1 MAESE
6 SNNNDS
12 TISQFLSFTGSTDTN
27 VATQYLEM
35 SGNNLEMAVSLWMDH
50 NGGAGGGAGGM
61 GGGMGG
67 TNAGNQAGGGSIMA
81 ESDAAMAARLAQQD
95 EVRAPD
101 ATRTMRLLGGDSPS
115 SRGGGARLPMG
126 MAGLPPGMGAF
137 ADPTRDIPP
146 HLLAAMG
153 GPAARE
159 MMMRNMMM
167 MEGGDATLGS
177 MGSNWASS
185 SGGGG
190 NNAAAAAAGGGG
202 GGSR

>member
-1 MAESE
+1 MADSS
-6 SNNNDS
+6 SNNNDDS

-27 VATQYLEM
+27 IATQYLEM

-50 NGGAGGGAGGM
+50 NNGGGGGINAGTQSGIGVGSAGGG
-61 GGGMGG
+61 
-67 TNAGNQAGGGSIMA
+67 GGGSMA

-101 ATRTMRLLGGDSPS
+101 ATRTMRLLGGDSPAVGN
-115 SRGGGARLPMG
+115 RGARLPTGGMA

-137 ADPTRDIPP
+137 ADPGRDIPP

-159 MMMRNMMM
+159 MMMNMMDPN
-167 MEGGDATLGS
+167 EGDATLGS
-177 MGSNWASS
+177 MGSNWASN
-185 SGGGG
+185 SG
-190 NNAAAAAAGGGG
+190 NSAAGGG
-202 GGSR
+202 SR

>member
-1 MAESE
+1 MADSE

-50 NGGAGGGAGGM
+50 NGGGGGSAGAAAAAGGGGG
-61 GGGMGG
+61 
-67 TNAGNQAGGGSIMA
+67 GGGSMA

-115 SRGGGARLPMG
+115 ARGGGARLPMG

-146 HLLAAMG
+146 HLKFLTICYMC
-153 GPAARE
+153 
-159 MMMRNMMM
+159 
-167 MEGGDATLGS
+167 ATLI
-177 MGSNWASS
+177 AV
-185 SGGGG
+185 
-190 NNAAAAAAGGGG
+190 
-202 GGSR
+202 

>member
-1 MAESE
+1 MADSD
-6 SNNNDS
+6 NDS

-35 SGNNLEMAVSLWMDH
+35 SGNNLQMAVSLWMDH
-50 NGGAGGGAGGM
+50 NGGGGGGGGGGM
-61 GGGMGG
+61 GGGIGG
-67 TNAGNQAGGGSIMA
+67 AGGGGGGGGGSMA

-115 SRGGGARLPMG
+115 ARGGARLPMG

-167 MEGGDATLGS
+167 MEGDGGDATLGS

-185 SGGGG
+185 SSGG
-190 NNAAAAAAGGGG
+190 NNAAAAAAA
-202 GGSR
+202 GSR

>member
-1 MAESE
+1 MADSD
-6 SNNNDS
+6 NNDNDS

-50 NGGAGGGAGGM
+50 NGGAGAGGGASGAGG
-61 GGGMGG
+61 G
-67 TNAGNQAGGGSIMA
+67 GGGSIMA

-95 EVRAPD
+95 DEVRAPD
-101 ATRTMRLLGGDSPS
+101 ATRTMRLLGGDSPA
-115 SRGGGARLPMG
+115 RGARLPMG

-167 MEGGDATLGS
+167 MEGQGGDATLGS

-185 SGGGG
+185 SSGG
-190 NNAAAAAAGGGG
+190 NNAAAAAAAGGGG

>member
-1 MAESE
+1 
-6 SNNNDS
+6 
-12 TISQFLSFTGSTDTN
+12 
-27 VATQYLEM
+27 
-35 SGNNLEMAVSLWMDH
+35 
-50 NGGAGGGAGGM
+50 
-61 GGGMGG
+61 
-67 TNAGNQAGGGSIMA
+67 MA
-81 ESDAAMAARLAQQD
+81 ESDAAMAARLSQQD

-137 ADPTRDIPP
+137 ADPGRDIPP

-167 MEGGDATLGS
+167 MEGQGGDATLGS

-185 SGGGG
+185 SSGG
-190 NNAAAAAAGGGG
+190 NNAAAAAAAGGGG
-202 GGSR
+202 GGGSR